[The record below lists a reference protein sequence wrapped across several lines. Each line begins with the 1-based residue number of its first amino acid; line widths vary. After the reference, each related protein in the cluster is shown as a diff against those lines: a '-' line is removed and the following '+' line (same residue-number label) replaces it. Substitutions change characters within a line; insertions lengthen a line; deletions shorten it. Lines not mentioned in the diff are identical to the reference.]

1 MKRIVLL
8 AIILTCSFLLGSA
21 FAADTITIGALYNVT
36 GGQASLDKPG
46 LQGSQLAAKEI
57 NAKGGVLGK
66 QIELVAIDGKTD
78 QTAVTNAMSKFVNVH
93 KVVGVLG
100 LSDSSY
106 ALAAGPIAQQAGIPF
121 ITSGATLPS
130 LPDEIGDD
138 MFLACYG
145 DNVQA
150 YVEAQFAFQE
160 LGAKTAYL
168 LIDTSADFTIALA
181 KFFKEKFVAL
191 AGEKAI
197 LLEDSYRSGDSDFSG
212 QITKLRALKPQPG
225 ILMVAALPDDC
236 GVIVNQLR
244 AAGIETPV
252 ISGDGFDTPLLVE
265 VGGEGSRN
273 VYFSTHMSLENQS
286 PLVQNFVKAY
296 KAEYGTD
303 PENAFAALGY
313 DALRLLVAAIE
324 KAGKADPKA
333 IRDALAQTQGFEGVT
348 GKISYEA
355 GKRVPKKSVT
365 IIKVV
370 DQKFKF
376 AKEIIP

>member
-1 MKRIVLL
+1 MKRIVVL
-8 AIILTCSFLLGSA
+8 AIILTCSCLLGSA

-66 QIELVAIDGKTD
+66 QIELVSIDGKTD

-93 KVVGVLG
+93 KVVGVVG

-138 MFLACYG
+138 MFLACFG
-145 DNVQA
+145 DNAQA
-150 YVEAQFAFQE
+150 YAGAQFVFEE
-160 LGAKTAYL
+160 LKTKTAWIL
-168 LIDTSADFTIALA
+168 TDTSADFTIALA
-181 KFFKEKFVAL
+181 RFFKEKFVAL

-197 LLEDSYRSGDSDFSG
+197 LLEDSYRSGDADFSG
-212 QITKLRALKPQPG
+212 QITKLRALKPQPDV
-225 ILMVAALPDDC
+225 LMVSALPNDC

-273 VYFSTHMSLENQS
+273 VYFATHMSFENQS
-286 PLVQNFVKAY
+286 PLVQNFAKAY

-324 KAGKADPKA
+324 KAGSADPKA